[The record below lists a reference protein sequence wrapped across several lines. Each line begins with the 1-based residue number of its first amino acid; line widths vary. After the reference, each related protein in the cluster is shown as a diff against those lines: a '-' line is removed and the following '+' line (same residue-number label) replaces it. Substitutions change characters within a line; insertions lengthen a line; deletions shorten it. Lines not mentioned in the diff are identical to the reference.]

1 MLINLKIKKE
11 RKEDIDKN
19 KVSFIPDANECYIL
33 EAEFEDGDVKYFERA
48 LKTIKDAMSVFKK
61 YVDVLEKKE
70 ILSSEAASKVRE
82 KLKKIDLSKT
92 LVVGS
97 SAIIAISTTM
107 GTSINIYLAKKKEGG
122 EIGYKDKRYIVDSER
137 ILRDRKP
144 GLTWKLG
151 PDVDMN
157 WKEARRWINSIS
169 AVTKLKWR
177 MPLRNELRTFLQSEK
192 KLYWDIEILTRFFSG
207 SRVWYNG
214 LTYMRRPSNLVVLK
228 TAFGFR
234 GNHTKQTRKQVVRAD
249 KKKGMRVIAV
259 TKKII

>member
-1 MLINLKIKKE
+1 MLIDLKIKKK

-19 KVSFIPDANECYIL
+19 KVSFIPDADECYIL
-33 EAEFEDGDVKYFERA
+33 EAQFEDGDMKYFERA
-48 LKTIKDAMSVFKK
+48 LKTNKNAISVFKK
-61 YVDVLEKKE
+61 YVDILEKKE
-70 ILSSEAASKVRE
+70 ILSSEAAFKARE
-82 KLKKIDLSKT
+82 KMKKIDVSKT
-92 LVVGS
+92 LVLRS
-97 SAIIAISTTM
+97 SMNIAISTAV
-107 GTSINIYLAKKKEGG
+107 GASKNIYLATEKEG
-122 EIGYKDKRYIVDSER
+122 EPIVYKDKRYIVDSER
-137 ILRDRKP
+137 ILRGRKS

-169 AVTKLKWR
+169 SVTNLKWR
-177 MPLRNELRTFLQSEK
+177 MPLRNELRTFLQCEK
-192 KLYWDIEILTRFFSG
+192 NLFLDIEILTRFFSG

-214 LTYMRRPSNLVVLK
+214 LTYMRRPSNLIVLK

-234 GNHTKQTRKQVVRAD
+234 GNYTKQTRKQVVRAD